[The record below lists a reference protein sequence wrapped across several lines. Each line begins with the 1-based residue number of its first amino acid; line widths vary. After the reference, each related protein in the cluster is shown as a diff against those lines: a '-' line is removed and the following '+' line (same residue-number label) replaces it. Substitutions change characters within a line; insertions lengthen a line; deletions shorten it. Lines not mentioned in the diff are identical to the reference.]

1 MSLEFHNLSHSYGA
15 TAVLH
20 DISLTAATG
29 DILCLLGP
37 SGSGKSTLL
46 RLAAGLE
53 RVQQGTITLAA
64 ELLAD
69 ATHQPPPEQRSVGLV
84 FQDHVLF
91 PHLNVAANVGFG
103 LRSLRRA
110 ERKQA
115 VAQALTSV
123 GLDGLERRY
132 PHTLSGGQQQRV
144 ALARALATE
153 PQVMLLD
160 EPFAA
165 VDSTL
170 RRALRNAAR
179 DALKAA
185 NTTTIVVT
193 HDPDEAMALADQ
205 IAVLVDGRIQQ
216 QGSPAQIWRS
226 PVDRTVALLFGDAQ
240 SLSGRGEQGYA
251 VCSFGKVPYS
261 GTEQD
266 AVDLI
271 IRPAAVRIS
280 PAPVTLAAGA
290 DAVPAQVSDV
300 RFIGEQYQ
308 LTLTSITQPTPTLQ
322 ARIPELGEIQV
333 GQQVYVELD
342 PGGAFAFP
350 AEPTTTAS

>member
-1 MSLEFHNLSHSYGA
+1 MSLGFHNLSHSYGA

-53 RVQQGTITLAA
+53 QIQQGEITLAG
-64 ELLAD
+64 EVLAD
-69 ATHQPPPEQRSVGLV
+69 ATHQPPPEQRPVGLV

-91 PHLNVAANVGFG
+91 PHLTVAANVGFG
-103 LRSLRRA
+103 LRSLAKA
-110 ERKQA
+110 ERKQE
-115 VAQALTSV
+115 VTQALTSV

-144 ALARALATE
+144 ALARALATR

-193 HDPDEAMALADQ
+193 HDPDEAMAL
-205 IAVLVDGRIQQ
+205 
-216 QGSPAQIWRS
+216 
-226 PVDRTVALLFGDAQ
+226 
-240 SLSGRGEQGYA
+240 SL
-251 VCSFGKVPYS
+251 
-261 GTEQD
+261 
-266 AVDLI
+266 I
-271 IRPAAVRIS
+271 HI
-280 PAPVTLAAGA
+280 
-290 DAVPAQVSDV
+290 
-300 RFIGEQYQ
+300 
-308 LTLTSITQPTPTLQ
+308 
-322 ARIPELGEIQV
+322 
-333 GQQVYVELD
+333 
-342 PGGAFAFP
+342 
-350 AEPTTTAS
+350 